1 MSDTPNTPVVIF
13 APSGRSD
20 HHHHHNVVEKRAP
33 TDESVALLRE
43 MEKAAREQVER
54 AIRLQINEFECLAQ
68 SYHDDASGDVV
79 IMVRFMLAGSRMKV
93 EHRHRM
99 FDPLDDLG
107 SVVIDKMARAIAE
120 TAIAP
125 LVVQMDRAGLVRK

>member
-1 MSDTPNTPVVIF
+1 MDDTPDTPIVIF

-43 MEKAAREQVER
+43 MEKAAREQVDK
-54 AIRLQINEFECLAQ
+54 AIRLQANGFECVAQ
-68 SYHDDASGDVV
+68 SYRDAASDDVV
-79 IMVRFMLAGSRMKV
+79 IVVRFMLAGTRMKV
-93 EHRHRM
+93 EHRHRR

-120 TAIAP
+120 TALAP
-125 LVVQMDRAGLVRK
+125 LIVQMDRASLVRG